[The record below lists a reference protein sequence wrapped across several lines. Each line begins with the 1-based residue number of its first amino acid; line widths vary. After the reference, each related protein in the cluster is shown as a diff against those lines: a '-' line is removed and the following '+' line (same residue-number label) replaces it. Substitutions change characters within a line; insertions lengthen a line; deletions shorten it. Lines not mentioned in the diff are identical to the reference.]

1 MEHQMTSTAAAIA
14 ENHVRDPQV
23 TGAEMVRR
31 AREISKLLAEQSYE
45 AEKLRRPTDA
55 VIKALEEAE
64 LFKIL
69 APRIYGGFEL
79 DLDTFFEVGL
89 ALSEGD
95 ASMAWVA
102 NFYIEHVWIFALF
115 PHGFQ
120 EEVFAGKGYALA
132 PAMLSPNGI
141 ATKVEGG
148 YRLKGRWSWSTG
160 IMHAD
165 WVIPAAIITQDDG
178 KRVPMF
184 FALPRSE
191 VTVEDVWF
199 VDGMQGTG
207 SNDVLIDDVFIP
219 ESRMLSFA
227 DMIEGDTPGG
237 RLHGN
242 PLYRTPMLP
251 TLGLAAAM
259 PALGQARA
267 CLRMFKERLQE
278 RMAVKGTRRVGTAS
292 YMRLARAE
300 MQIEQTYY
308 MLQAMVRE
316 VIEIRNNSTRLDR
329 TRWATQ
335 LAYAVSQCKEA
346 VNYIGEVAG
355 ASGHFQSSP
364 LGRAQRDI
372 NVVAAHIVFDL
383 DARLELHGAA
393 MLGEELPGILV

>member
-1 MEHQMTSTAAAIA
+1 MTSNAVNIA
-14 ENHVRDPQV
+14 NLNDRESTV
-23 TGAEMVRR
+23 TGPEMVRR
-31 AREISKLLAEQSYE
+31 ARELSKLLAEQSFE
-45 AEKLRRPTDA
+45 AEKSRRPTDA
-55 VIKALEEAE
+55 VIKALEDAE
-64 LFKIL
+64 IFKIL
-69 APRIYGGFEL
+69 APKVYGGFEL

-115 PHGFQ
+115 PREFQ
-120 EEVFAGKGYALA
+120 EELFAGKGYALA
-132 PAMLSPNGI
+132 PAMLSPNGL
-141 ATKVEGG
+141 ATKVDGG

-165 WVIPAAIITQDDG
+165 WVIPAAIVTQDDG

-207 SNDVLIDDVFIP
+207 SNDVLIEDVFIP
-219 ESRMLSFA
+219 EARMLSFEE
-227 DMIEGDTPGG
+227 MIEGNTPGAKF
-237 RLHGN
+237 HAN
-242 PLYRTPMLP
+242 PLYSTPMLP

-267 CLRMFKERLQE
+267 CVRMFKERLQE
-278 RMAVKGTRRVGTAS
+278 RLAVKGTRRVGTAS

-300 MQIEQTYY
+300 MQVEQAY
-308 MLQAMVRE
+308 LLLRALVEE
-316 VIEIRNNSTRLDR
+316 VIAIRNSSTRLDR

-335 LAYAVSQCKEA
+335 LAYAVSECKAA
-346 VNYIGEVAG
+346 VSYIGEVAG
-355 ASGHFQSSP
+355 ASGHFQSSA

-393 MLGEELPGILV
+393 MLGEEIPGILV

>member
-1 MEHQMTSTAAAIA
+1 MNSTESAMIDVQVQNSA
-14 ENHVRDPQV
+14 V

-31 AREISKLLAEQSYE
+31 ARELSKLLAEQSYE
-45 AEKLRRPTDA
+45 AEKIRRPTDA
-55 VIKALEEAE
+55 VIKALEDAE
-64 LFKIL
+64 IFKIL
-69 APRIYGGFEL
+69 APKIYGGFEL

-115 PHGFQ
+115 PREFQ
-120 EEVFAGKGYALA
+120 EELFAGKGYALA
-132 PAMLSPNGI
+132 PAMLSPNGL

-165 WVIPAAIITQDDG
+165 WVIPAAIVTREDG

-191 VTVEDVWF
+191 VIVEDVWF

-219 ESRMLSFA
+219 EGRMLSFEE
-227 DMIEGDTPGG
+227 MIEGDTPGG
-237 RLHGN
+237 RLHDN
-242 PLYRTPMLP
+242 PMYRTPMLP

-267 CLRMFKERLQE
+267 CVRMVQEKLQE
-278 RMAVKGTRRVGTAS
+278 RMGVKGTRRVGTAS

-300 MQIEQTYY
+300 MQVEQAYY
-308 MLQAMVRE
+308 LLQALVRE
-316 VIEIRNNSTRLDR
+316 VIAIRNRSTRLDR

-335 LAYAVSQCKEA
+335 LAYAVSECKAA
-346 VNYIGEVAG
+346 VSYLGEIAG
-355 ASGHFQSSP
+355 ASAHFQSSAI
-364 LGRAQRDI
+364 GRAQRDI
-372 NVVAAHIVFDL
+372 NLVAAHIVFDL

>member
-1 MEHQMTSTAAAIA
+1 MTSNAVNVATI
-14 ENHVRDPQV
+14 EDRDSAV
-23 TGAEMVRR
+23 TGPEMVRR
-31 AREISKLLAEQSYE
+31 ARELSKLLAEQSFE
-45 AEKLRRPTDA
+45 AEKSRRPTDA
-55 VIKALEEAE
+55 VIKALEDAE
-64 LFKIL
+64 IFKIL
-69 APRIYGGFEL
+69 APKVYGGFEF

-115 PHGFQ
+115 PREFQ
-120 EEVFAGKGYALA
+120 EKLFAGKGYALA
-132 PAMLSPNGI
+132 PAMLSPNGL
-141 ATKVEGG
+141 ATKVDGG

-165 WVIPAAIITQDDG
+165 WVIPAAIVTRDDG
-178 KRVPMF
+178 RRVPMF

-191 VTVEDVWF
+191 VTIEDVWF

-219 ESRMLSFA
+219 EGRMLSFE

-237 RLHGN
+237 RLHQN
-242 PLYRTPMLP
+242 PLYSTPMLP

-267 CLRMFKERLQE
+267 CVRMFKERLQE

-300 MQIEQTYY
+300 MQVEQAYF
-308 MLQAMVRE
+308 MLQALVRD
-316 VIEIRNNSTRLDR
+316 VMEIRNKSTRLDR

-335 LAYAVSQCKEA
+335 LAYAVSECKAA
-346 VNYIGEVAG
+346 VSYIGEVAG
-355 ASGHFQSSP
+355 ASGHFQSSA